1 MKIEFK
7 GAEKLAKKLNE
18 VATKYPRE
26 RDMFLRMESE
36 KLKGATKA
44 LTPVDTGYLRNSWQS
59 TEPAGGSV
67 EVYNNAQ
74 YALTA

>member
-7 GAEKLAKKLNE
+7 GA
-18 VATKYPRE
+18 
-26 RDMFLRMESE
+26 E